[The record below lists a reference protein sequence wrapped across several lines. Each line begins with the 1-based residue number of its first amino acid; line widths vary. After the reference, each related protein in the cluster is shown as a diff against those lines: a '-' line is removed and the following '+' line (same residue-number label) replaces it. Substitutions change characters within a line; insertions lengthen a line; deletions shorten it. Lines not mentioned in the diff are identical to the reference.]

1 MGGINDMS
9 STLNNLKVLSSIHN
23 PFTEELSKPVKY
35 TPKKE
40 YDISKD
46 RHKEEE
52 FDLKS
57 ILKDDDVDAIINE
70 HSSDFDELFA
80 TLTEED
86 ENQRI
91 KSGLIGLGR
100 KYARLHEDDGTSTE
114 VDKAFNPQ
122 IDKLNDLLVEV
133 TRDTD
138 EVEKDINQIRRMIN
152 GRNYQRM
159 NELIETKATLHN
171 TTLSII
177 KELSAIEK
185 NKFDIKAKLNKD
197 KVESDPNMMSGNVLQ
212 SIFGVGHDALLSSV
226 DGREGSSGA
235 IMYDEAPEDTDE
247 YGEMIYNKNFPESY
261 DDESEG
267 DKFIKYENRGI
278 ELVLEERDNGDKTV
292 YAQDAEGNVV
302 DDYPIP
308 KDIDSLTFEVN
319 HRTGVATDQ
328 LQRKYK
334 YISV

>member
-1 MGGINDMS
+1 MASN
-9 STLNNLKVLSSIHN
+9 TLSNLKAISSIHN
-23 PFTEELSKPVKY
+23 PFSEELSEPITYK
-35 TPKKE
+35 PKKE
-40 YDISKD
+40 YDISNDRAKHKPSIDDILNDEYVNTIIKD
-46 RHKEEE
+46 NSNIDE
-52 FDLKS
+52 F
-57 ILKDDDVDAIINE
+57 
-70 HSSDFDELFA
+70 FA
-80 TLTEED
+80 NIGEDD
-86 ENQRI
+86 ENQRV

-100 KYARLHEDDGTSTE
+100 KYARLHEDDGTSSE

-197 KVESDPNMMSGNVLQ
+197 KIEADPNMASGNVLQ
-212 SIFGVGHDALLSSV
+212 SIFGIGHDALLSSV

-235 IMYDEAPEDTDE
+235 IMYEESPEDSDE
-247 YGEMIYNKNFPESY
+247 YGAMIYNKNFPDDPE
-261 DDESEG
+261 DESEG
-267 DKFIKYENRGI
+267 DKFIKYENSGV
-278 ELVLEERDNGDKTV
+278 EMVLHEAQNGDKTI
-292 YAQDAEGNVV
+292 YAQDADGNII

-308 KDIDSLTFEVN
+308 TDVDSLTFDINV
-319 HRTGVATDQ
+319 RTGVATDQ

-334 YISV
+334 YISD

>member
-1 MGGINDMS
+1 MS
-9 STLNNLKVLSSIHN
+9 SNTLNNLKTISSIHN
-23 PFTEELSKPVKY
+23 PFTEHLSEPQTF

-46 RHKEEE
+46 DDNREPTLNEIINDDKIN
-52 FDLKS
+52 K
-57 ILKDDDVDAIINE
+57 ILQDNSSDVDEI
-70 HSSDFDELFA
+70 FA
-80 TLTEED
+80 NIREED
-86 ENQRI
+86 ENQRV

-197 KVESDPNMMSGNVLQ
+197 KVSDTDPSLMSGSILQ
-212 SIFGVGHDALLSSV
+212 NIFGMGHDTLLSSV

-235 IMYDEAPEDTDE
+235 IMYDEAPEDNDD
-247 YGEMIYNKNFPESY
+247 YGAMIYNKNFPE
-261 DDESEG
+261 DPNEESEG
-267 DKFIKYENRGI
+267 DKFIKYENSGV
-278 ELVLEERDNGDKTV
+278 ELVLREFENGDKQI
-292 YAQDAEGNVV
+292 YAQDADGNIV

-308 KDIDSLTFEVN
+308 SDIDSLTFDINV
-319 HRTGVATDQ
+319 RTGVATDQ

-334 YISV
+334 YVTD

>member
-1 MGGINDMS
+1 MASN
-9 STLNNLKVLSSIHN
+9 TLSNLKAISSIHN
-23 PFTEELSKPVKY
+23 PFSEELSKHTEY

-40 YDISKD
+40 YDLSDDRKKKEPTIKD
-46 RHKEEE
+46 IIEDE
-52 FDLKS
+52 S
-57 ILKDDDVDAIINE
+57 INKIIRDN
-70 HSSDFDELFA
+70 SSDIDELFA
-80 TLTEED
+80 NIGEDD

-100 KYARLHEDDGTSTE
+100 RYARLHEDDGTSSE

-197 KVESDPNMMSGNVLQ
+197 KIDNGDPSMMSGNVLQ

-235 IMYDEAPEDTDE
+235 IMYDESPEDSDE
-247 YGEMIYNKNFPESY
+247 YGAMIYNKNFPES
-261 DDESEG
+261 DEEESEG

-278 ELVLEERDNGDKTV
+278 EMILHESQNGDKEI
-292 YAQDAEGNVV
+292 YAQDAEGNIV

-308 KDIDSLTFEVN
+308 SDIDSLTFDINV
-319 HRTGVATDQ
+319 RTGVATDQ

-334 YISV
+334 YISD

>member
-1 MGGINDMS
+1 MKSN
-9 STLNNLKVLSSIHN
+9 TLNNLKAISSIHN
-23 PFTEELSKPVKY
+23 PFSEELSSKPKY
-35 TPKKE
+35 TPRK
-40 YDISKD
+40 
-46 RHKEEE
+46 E
-52 FDLKS
+52 FDVSQDRKEKELTVRDIINDEEVNK
-57 ILKDDDVDAIINE
+57 ILKDN
-70 HSSDFDELFA
+70 SSDVDELFA
-80 TLTEED
+80 NITEDD

-100 KYARLHEDDGTSTE
+100 KYARLHEDDGTTSE

-177 KELSAIEK
+177 KELSSIEK

-197 KVESDPNMMSGNVLQ
+197 KVDSMDPSMMSGNILQ
-212 SIFGVGHDALLSSV
+212 NIFGIGHDSLLSSV

-235 IMYDEAPEDTDE
+235 IMYDESPEDSDE
-247 YGEMIYNKNFPESY
+247 YGAMIYNKNFPESY
-261 DDESEG
+261 DEDNSEG
-267 DKFIKYENRGI
+267 EMFIKYENRGV
-278 ELVLEERDNGDKTV
+278 EMVLEESANGDKTI
-292 YAQDAEGNVV
+292 YAQDADGNIV
-302 DDYPIP
+302 DDYPLP
-308 KDIDSLTFEVN
+308 KDIDSLTFDINV
-319 HRTGVATDQ
+319 RTGVATDQ
-328 LQRKYK
+328 LQRRYK
-334 YISV
+334 YIAK